1 MKYIFIGDIDNHY
14 RLFIFI
20 LRSIQLFTEELN
32 TGSGGRLI
40 VKNLCVTIPDK
51 KEQPYPEVSAN
62 VFELQWLLYGRRALF
77 FLMMVLYDLH
87 RAARFFRIISLH

>member
-1 MKYIFIGDIDNHY
+1 MKYIFIVDIDNHY

-20 LRSIQLFTEELN
+20 VRFIQLFTEELN

-62 VFELQWLLYGRRALF
+62 GIAMALVRETDMI